1 MIDLGETVLDRYQDK
16 IIDMYCKAHP
26 NLDRAMVASKVIEF
40 TNERMKNIPCQL
52 HNNITHDRIDTT
64 VLDTFV
70 WIENRQPIITG
81 NGTFFK
87 QHEEYL
93 APTVKMLEKLQVNRK
108 VKKKEMYQYPKGSV
122 EYNNRNVGQLS
133 IKVIMNADYGGSGTT
148 LSPFY
153 SCYIPPA
160 TTGSAKNITTSLI
173 CCLEFISGNNDQWAK
188 LMNVNELYDMIFSV
202 LNDTRTDR
210 EFIKDTFSVDE
221 VLSWL
226 VSRANNMA
234 GRDKRCL
241 RTFLTTLTNDELC
254 KLMLAFN
261 PRLVLNKYLWKE
273 VSAISDYLC
282 ENCVD
287 LNAFETTDF
296 KNDEQVKQLKD
307 EIHRCG
313 YGVKAPEAIADTIEQ
328 VSKVI
333 VDNCVY
339 PFVPND
345 AEMRAANMDRII
357 VCVTDTDSLMV
368 QFAHFIDDFFI
379 KDQTKS
385 FKEKCLIASAFGM
398 RLFIEHVIPRMVE
411 DIANFC
417 NIKDEYYR
425 KKFVFKNEF
434 AFLAMALIA
443 KKMYASSMFVQEGSP
458 RDPHEIAVSGLSF
471 KKRDAAEFLEP
482 IMVNIYDKYVLTCDK
497 VSLSGILDEYNTLR
511 RTLVDSIGT
520 DPSYYKVLSIKD
532 AKAYDPT
539 KVLPAQMR
547 GAIVWNAIM
556 PDEEI
561 LPLDRVIVIPLSFD
575 LLEQHKDEDGKINE
589 ILRIS
594 LIDNEK
600 RKNDPY
606 ICIPE
611 HYHSIPEWISKV
623 IDIDY
628 AADKLLM
635 PFRQLLDAFGVYV
648 VDVRGGFR
656 PSNLA
661 YI

>member
-1 MIDLGETVLDRYQDK
+1 MSNTVLERYQDR

-26 NLDRAMVASKVIEF
+26 NFDRSMVASKVIEL
-40 TNERMKNIPCQL
+40 TNNSMKNIPCQL
-52 HNNITHDRIDTT
+52 HNNITNDRIQTT
-64 VLDTFV
+64 MLDTFV

-93 APTVKMLEKLQVNRK
+93 APTVKMLEKLQANRK
-108 VKKKEMYQYPKGSV
+108 KKKKEMYQFPKGTV
-122 EYNNRNVGQLS
+122 EYNNANVGQLS

-173 CCLEFISGNNDQWAK
+173 CCLEFISGNNDGWAK
-188 LMNVNELYDMIFSV
+188 LLNINELFDMIFSV

-210 EFIKDTFSVDE
+210 VFIHDRYDVESVLE
-221 VLSWL
+221 WL
-226 VSRANNMA
+226 ISRV
-234 GRDKRCL
+234 RDYTERDITCL
-241 RTFLTTLTNDELC
+241 RTFLSTLSGDELC
-254 KLMLAFN
+254 KVMLAFN
-261 PRLVLNKYLWKE
+261 PRLVLNKY
-273 VSAISDYLC
+273 VSYKVKQIGDYLC
-282 ENCVD
+282 NHHIDIDAFSTVD
-287 LNAFETTDF
+287 FRNDDQVARLKET
-296 KNDEQVKQLKD
+296 
-307 EIHRCG
+307 IHVCG
-313 YGVKAPEAIADTIEQ
+313 YGVKAPEEISGLIEE
-328 VSKVI
+328 VSKII

-345 AEMRAANMDRII
+345 AELRAANMDREI

-368 QFAHFIDDFFI
+368 QFAHYIDDFQI
-379 KDQTKS
+379 DDNRLS
-385 FKEKCLIASAFGM
+385 FRDKCLVASAFGM
-398 RLFIEHVIPRMVE
+398 RLFIEHIIPRMVE

-443 KKMYASSMFVQEGSP
+443 KKMYASAMFVQEGSP
-458 RDPHEIAVSGLSF
+458 RNIHEIAVSGLSF

-482 IMVNIYDKYVLTCDK
+482 IMVDIYDKYVLTCDK
-497 VSLSGILDEYNTLR
+497 VSLAGILDEYTDLR
-511 RTLVDSIGT
+511 NKLVKSLST
-520 DPSYYKVLSIKD
+520 DPSYFKTLSIKSPD
-532 AKAYDPT
+532 AYDPT

-547 GAIVWNAIM
+547 GAIVWNNIM
-556 PDEEI
+556 SDEEI
-561 LPLDRVIVIPLSFD
+561 LPMDRVKVIPLSFKLLREHAHDD
-575 LLEQHKDEDGKINE
+575 LKINE
-589 ILRIS
+589 ILRLC

-600 RKNDPY
+600 EKDDPY

-611 HYHSIPEWISKV
+611 HYHDIPIWISKV
-623 IDIDY
+623 IDTDY

-648 VDVRGGFR
+648 ADVPGGFR
-656 PSNLA
+656 PSRMA

>member
-1 MIDLGETVLDRYQDK
+1 MSNTVLERYQDR

-26 NLDRAMVASKVIEF
+26 NFDRSMVASKVIEF
-40 TNERMKNIPCQL
+40 TNGRMKNIPCEL
-52 HNNITHDRIDTT
+52 HNNITHDRVQTT
-64 VLDTFV
+64 MLDTFV

-93 APTVKMLEKLQVNRK
+93 APTVKMLEKLQANRK
-108 VKKKEMYQYPKGSV
+108 KKKKEMYQFPKGTV
-122 EYNNRNVGQLS
+122 EYNNANVGQLS

-173 CCLEFISGNNDQWAK
+173 CCLEFISGNNDNWAR
-188 LMNVNELYDMIFSV
+188 LMNINELFDMIFAV
-202 LNDTRTDR
+202 LGDDR
-210 EFIKDTFSVDE
+210 VDRDLIKDSYPIEE
-221 VLSWL
+221 VLAWL
-226 VSRANNMA
+226 LSRVSNIQGKDR
-234 GRDKRCL
+234 RCL
-241 RTFLTTLTNDELC
+241 KTFLMTLTNDELT

-261 PRLVLNKYLWKE
+261 PRLVLNKYVRDK
-273 VSAISDYLC
+273 VMVISDYLC
-282 ENCVD
+282 KHHIDIDTFSTVD
-287 LNAFETTDF
+287 FH
-296 KNDEQVKQLKD
+296 NDEQVSQLKD
-307 EIHRCG
+307 TIHVCG
-313 YGVKAPEAIADTIEQ
+313 YGVKAPEEISGLIEE

-345 AEMRAANMDRII
+345 AELRAANMDREI

-368 QFAHFIDDFFI
+368 QFAHYIDDFQI
-379 KDQTKS
+379 MDQTLS
-385 FKEKCLIASAFGM
+385 FRDKCLVASAFGM
-398 RLFIEHVIPRMVE
+398 RLFIEHIIPRMVE

-425 KKFVFKNEF
+425 RKFVFKNEF

-443 KKMYASSMFVQEGSP
+443 KKMYASAMFVQEGSP
-458 RDPHEIAVSGLSF
+458 RNIHEIAVSGLSF

-482 IMVNIYDKYVLTCDK
+482 IMVDIYDKCVLTCDK
-497 VSLSGILDEYNTLR
+497 VSLSGILDAYTELR
-511 RTLVDSIGT
+511 QKLVNELAT
-520 DPSYYKVLSIKD
+520 DPSYFKTLSIKSPD
-532 AKAYDPT
+532 AYDPT

-547 GAIVWNAIM
+547 GAIVWNNIM
-556 PDEEI
+556 SDEEM
-561 LPLDRVIVIPLSFD
+561 LPMDRVKVIPLSFK
-575 LLEQHKDEDGKINE
+575 LLREHANEDPRTSE
-589 ILRIS
+589 ILRLC

-600 RKNDPY
+600 EKDDPY

-611 HYHSIPEWISKV
+611 HYHDIPLWISKV
-623 IDIDY
+623 IDTDY

-635 PFRQLLDAFGVYV
+635 PFRQLLDAFNVYV
-648 VDVRGGFR
+648 ADVPGGFR
-656 PSNLA
+656 PSRMA

>member
-1 MIDLGETVLDRYQDK
+1 
-16 IIDMYCKAHP
+16 MYCKAHP
-26 NLDRAMVASKVIEF
+26 NLDRGMVASKLLEF
-40 TNERMKNIPCQL
+40 TNGRMRNIPCQL
-52 HNNITHDRIDTT
+52 HNNITHERIDTT
-64 VLDTFV
+64 VLDTFE

-93 APTVKMLEKLQVNRK
+93 APTVKMLEKLQANRK
-108 VKKKEMYQYPKGSV
+108 KKKKEMYQYPKGTV
-122 EYNNRNVGQLS
+122 EYNNANVGQLS

-173 CCLEFISGNNDQWAK
+173 CCLEFISGNNNQWAK
-188 LMNVNELYDMIFSV
+188 LMNINELFDMIFAV
-202 LNDTRTDR
+202 LDDTREDR
-210 EFIKDTFSVDE
+210 LLIHDVYTVDE
-221 VLSWL
+221 VLTWL
-226 VSRANNMA
+226 LSRFNNPE
-234 GRDKRCL
+234 GRDRRML
-241 RTFLTTLTNDELC
+241 RAFLETLDAASLC

-261 PRLVLNKYLWKE
+261 PRLILRKY
-273 VSAISDYLC
+273 VSAQMTQISEYLSK
-282 ENCVD
+282 NHVD
-287 LNAFETTDF
+287 IDVLSGVDF
-296 KNDEQVKQLKD
+296 KNDEQVKALKE
-307 EIHRCG
+307 EIHKCG
-313 YGVKAPEAIADTIEQ
+313 YGVEAPEDIKPLIEE
-328 VSKVI
+328 VSKII

-368 QFAHFIDDFFI
+368 QFAHFIDDFYI
-379 KDQTKS
+379 MDQSLS
-385 FKEKCLIASAFGM
+385 FRDKCLVASAFGM
-398 RLFIEHVIPRMVE
+398 RLFIEHIIPRMVN
-411 DIANFC
+411 DIADFC
-417 NIKDEYYR
+417 NITDEYYR

-443 KKMYASSMFVQEGSP
+443 KKMYASAMFVQEGSP
-458 RDPHEIAVSGLSF
+458 RNIHDIAVSGLSF

-482 IMVNIYDKYVLTCDK
+482 IMVHIYDKYILTCDK
-497 VSLSGILDEYNTLR
+497 VSVGGILDEYTALR
-511 RTLVDSIGT
+511 NKLTGELDK
-520 DPSYYKVLSIKD
+520 DPSYFKTLSIKSPD
-532 AKAYDPT
+532 AYDQT

-547 GAIVWNAIM
+547 GAIVWNNIM

-561 LPLDRVIVIPLSFD
+561 LPLDRVLVIPLSFD

-589 ILRIS
+589 ILRLS
-594 LIDNEK
+594 LIDNQNK
-600 RKNDPY
+600 KNDPY

-611 HYHSIPEWISKV
+611 HYHTIPDWISKV
-623 IDIDY
+623 IDVDY
-628 AADKLLM
+628 ATDKLLM

-648 VDVRGGFR
+648 ADVPGGFR
-656 PSNLA
+656 PSRMA

>member
-1 MIDLGETVLDRYQDK
+1 
-16 IIDMYCKAHP
+16 
-26 NLDRAMVASKVIEF
+26 
-40 TNERMKNIPCQL
+40 
-52 HNNITHDRIDTT
+52 
-64 VLDTFV
+64 
-70 WIENRQPIITG
+70 
-81 NGTFFK
+81 
-87 QHEEYL
+87 
-93 APTVKMLEKLQVNRK
+93 
-108 VKKKEMYQYPKGSV
+108 MYQYPKGSV

-160 TTGSAKNITTSLI
+160 TTGSAKNLTTSLI

-188 LMNVNELYDMIFSV
+188 LMNVNELFDMIYSV
-202 LNDTRTDR
+202 LDDTRTDR
-210 EFIKDTFSVDE
+210 VFIKDNFTVDE
-221 VLSWL
+221 VLNWL
-226 VSRANNMA
+226 VSRANNIE

-241 RTFLTTLTNDELC
+241 RTFLSSLSKEDLC

-261 PRLVLNKYLWKE
+261 PRLVLNKYLYDK
-273 VSAISDYLC
+273 VGTISNYLC
-282 ENCVD
+282 ENCID
-287 LNAFETTDF
+287 LDAFETTDF
-296 KNDEQVKQLKD
+296 HNDDQVSKLKE
-307 EIHRCG
+307 EIHKCG
-313 YGVKAPEAIADTIEQ
+313 YGVKAPEAIADLIED
-328 VSKVI
+328 VSKII

-345 AEMRAANMDRII
+345 AEMRASNMDREI

-398 RLFIEHVIPRMVE
+398 RLFIEHIIPRMVE

-497 VSLSGILDEYNTLR
+497 VSLSGILDEYNNLR
-511 RTLVDSIGT
+511 NTLVHSIDR

-561 LPLDRVIVIPLSFD
+561 LPLDRVIVIPLSFE
-575 LLEQHKDEDGKINE
+575 LLKEHQNEDGKIAE

-600 RKNDPY
+600 EKNDPY

-611 HYHSIPEWISKV
+611 HYHSIPDWISKV

>member
-1 MIDLGETVLDRYQDK
+1 MSNTVLERYQDR

-26 NLDRAMVASKVIEF
+26 NFDRSMVASKVMEF
-40 TNERMKNIPCQL
+40 TNGRMKNIPCEL
-52 HNNITHDRIDTT
+52 HNNITHDRVQTT
-64 VLDTFV
+64 MLDTFV

-93 APTVKMLEKLQVNRK
+93 APTVKMLEKLQANRK
-108 VKKKEMYQYPKGSV
+108 KKKKEMYQFPKGTV
-122 EYNNRNVGQLS
+122 EYNNANVGQLS

-173 CCLEFISGNNDQWAK
+173 CCLEFISGNNDNWAR
-188 LMNVNELYDMIFSV
+188 LMNINELFDMIFAV
-202 LNDTRTDR
+202 LGDTRTDR
-210 EFIKDTFSVDE
+210 DLIKDSYSVDD

-226 VSRANNMA
+226 LSRVSNIQGKDR
-234 GRDKRCL
+234 RCL
-241 RTFLTTLTNDELC
+241 KTFLMTLTNDELT

-261 PRLVLNKYLWKE
+261 PRLVLNKY
-273 VSAISDYLC
+273 VRFQVMQISDYLC
-282 ENCVD
+282 KHHIDIDAFSTVD
-287 LNAFETTDF
+287 FH
-296 KNDEQVKQLKD
+296 NDEQVSQLKD
-307 EIHRCG
+307 TIHVCG
-313 YGVKAPEAIADTIEQ
+313 YGVKAPEEISGLIEE
-328 VSKVI
+328 VSKII

-345 AEMRAANMDRII
+345 AELRAANMDREI

-368 QFAHFIDDFFI
+368 QFAHYIDDFQI
-379 KDQTKS
+379 MDQTLS
-385 FKEKCLIASAFGM
+385 FRDKCLVASAFGM
-398 RLFIEHVIPRMVE
+398 RLFIEHIIPRMVE

-425 KKFVFKNEF
+425 RKFVFKNEF

-443 KKMYASSMFVQEGSP
+443 KKMYASAMFVQEGSP
-458 RDPHEIAVSGLSF
+458 RNIHEIAVSGLSF

-482 IMVNIYDKYVLTCDK
+482 IMVDIYDKCVLTCDK
-497 VSLSGILDEYNTLR
+497 VSLSGILDAYTELR
-511 RTLVDSIGT
+511 QKLVNELAT
-520 DPSYYKVLSIKD
+520 DPSYFKTLSIKSPD
-532 AKAYDPT
+532 AYDPT

-547 GAIVWNAIM
+547 GAIVWNNIM
-556 PDEEI
+556 SDEEM
-561 LPLDRVIVIPLSFD
+561 LPMDRVKVIPLSFE
-575 LLEQHKDEDGKINE
+575 LLRKHANEDPRTSE
-589 ILRIS
+589 ILRLC

-600 RKNDPY
+600 EKDDPY

-611 HYHSIPEWISKV
+611 HYHDIPLWISKV
-623 IDIDY
+623 IDTDY

-635 PFRQLLDAFGVYV
+635 PFRQLLDAFNVYV
-648 VDVRGGFR
+648 ADVPGGFR
-656 PSNLA
+656 PSRMA